1 MLIESIKTYVHSLHN
16 KIVMRQY
23 TTIVDKNNKHILEI
37 VEYSY
42 TPYSMQGKLEVTH
55 TKGAHFDKKV

>member
-1 MLIESIKTYVHSLHN
+1 
-16 KIVMRQY
+16 MRQY